1 MDKVCLHDKTF
12 TLYLGSSKIQKSIEV
27 IADSLNNDYADK
39 NPVFIGIL
47 NGSFL
52 FVADLVRRFKGNCD
66 VSFIRLSSYEGTSS
80 KGVVDELIGLHED
93 IQNRDVVV
101 LEDIVDT
108 GNTLEKVFELLIK
121 KKPRTIKI
129 ATFLFKPG
137 AYTKNIPIDYCAL
150 EVGNDFLVGYGLDY
164 NGLGRNLENIYV
176 VEE

>member
-1 MDKVCLHDKTF
+1 MKKVCLHDKTF
-12 TLYLGSSKIQKSIEV
+12 KLYLESAKVQKAIDV
-27 IADSLNNDYADK
+27 IATRLNNDYAGKD
-39 NPVFIGIL
+39 PIFIGIL

-52 FVADLVRRFKGNCD
+52 FVADLVRRYRGNCD
-66 VSFIRLSSYEGTSS
+66 ISFIRLSSYEGTSS
-80 KGVVDELIGLHED
+80 KGVVDELIGLNED

-137 AYTKNIPIDYCAL
+137 AYTKNIPIDYYAL

-164 NGLGRNLENIYV
+164 NGLGRNLEDIYV
-176 VEE
+176 VE